1 MYKLCHTPEGAE
13 RQKNI
18 EQTLLRL
25 MQAGSYE
32 RISVST
38 LCREAGVSRQ
48 TFYTYYE
55 TKQDVLWAAIDRRLP
70 ELQDDMLFPDP
81 RELMAAIEK
90 TCVFFQREREF
101 ILALD
106 SCGMLSMLVEKL
118 VRSGVSQ
125 CRAGGTF
132 QKSKFFA
139 MQYDVTGQFYLI
151 LSWLHRGT
159 ETPAEMARLIADAR
173 FGYAPN
179 PETKR

>member
-18 EQTLLRL
+18 EQTLLQL
-25 MQAGSYE
+25 MQSGNYE

-38 LCREAGVSRQ
+38 LCREAKVSRQ

-70 ELQDDMLFPDP
+70 ELQDSMLFPDP
-81 RELMAAIEK
+81 RERMAAIEK

-106 SCGMLSMLVEKL
+106 NCGMLSMLIEKL
-118 VRSGVSQ
+118 LRSGADR
-125 CRAGGTF
+125 CWAGDTF
-132 QKSKFFA
+132 QKHKFFA
-139 MQYDVTGQFYLI
+139 MQFDVTGQFYLI
-151 LSWLHRGT
+151 LGWLRRGS
-159 ETPAEMARLIADAR
+159 ETPAEMAQLIAPAR
-173 FGYAPN
+173 LGYAGD
-179 PETKR
+179 